1 MKRKIL
7 TTVAFACAVAAQGK
21 PALSAVMPTGVLE
34 FTVLRN
40 GDEIGKDVLS
50 FHKGKDAGSLEV
62 KVSTD
67 IAVKMAFITVYR
79 FTHRS
84 REEWV
89 HGRLVHIDSKTDDD
103 GTEHRMH
110 ADLAAGGLQVN
121 GDEKHMVAPAGIVP
135 ASLWNHDIVTSRT
148 LLNTL
153 TGKQMKI
160 AVRDLGPESVKVHGH
175 PARARHFVISGEL
188 ERELWYDDNDLL
200 VRARFKGSDGSEIV
214 YALR

>member
-7 TTVAFACAVAAQGK
+7 TMAALACAVALQGR
-21 PALSAVMPTGVLE
+21 PVLSAVIPTGVLE
-34 FTVLRN
+34 FTVLRD

-50 FHKGKDAGSLEV
+50 FRKGKDAGTLEV
-62 KVSTD
+62 NVKTD

-84 REEWV
+84 REEWA
-89 HGRLVHIDSKTDDD
+89 HGRLVHIESTTDDD
-103 GTEHRMH
+103 GTAHKMH
-110 ADLAAGGLQVN
+110 ADLAADGLQVN
-121 GDEKHMVAPAGIVP
+121 GDQKHMVAPAGIVP

-160 AVRDLGPESVKVHGH
+160 AVKDLGPESVKVHGR
-175 PARARHFVISGEL
+175 PARARHFVVSGEL
-188 ERELWYDDNDLL
+188 ERELWYDHNGSL